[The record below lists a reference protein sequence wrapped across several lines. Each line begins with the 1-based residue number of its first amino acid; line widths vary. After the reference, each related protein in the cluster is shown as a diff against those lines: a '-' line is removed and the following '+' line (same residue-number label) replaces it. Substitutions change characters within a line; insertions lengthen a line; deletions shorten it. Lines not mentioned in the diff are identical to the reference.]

1 MCNHPNIIRLY
12 GSRQD
17 DNSVY
22 LLLEYASGGE
32 LFDRIGKRH
41 HIPNIFYMLYINICY
56 LYNSIFI
63 LVITKYGGLLS
74 NLTESIKNLPKAKRA
89 TA

>member
-32 LFDRIGKRH
+32 LFDRIGKRP
-41 HIPNIFYMLYINICY
+41 HIPNIYHVMQKIARTF
-56 LYNSIFI
+56 
-63 LVITKYGGLLS
+63 
-74 NLTESIKNLPKAKRA
+74 
-89 TA
+89 

>member
-32 LFDRIGKRH
+32 LFDRIGERP
-41 HIPNIFYMLYINICY
+41 HIPNK
-56 LYNSIFI
+56 YNVMQKIAW
-63 LVITKYGGLLS
+63 TC
-74 NLTESIKNLPKAKRA
+74 
-89 TA
+89 